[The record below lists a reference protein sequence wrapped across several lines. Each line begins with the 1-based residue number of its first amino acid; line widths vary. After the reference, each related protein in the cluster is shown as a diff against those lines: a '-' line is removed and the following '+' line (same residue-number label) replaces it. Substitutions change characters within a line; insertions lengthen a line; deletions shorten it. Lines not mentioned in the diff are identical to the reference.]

1 MDKVLFTLE
10 SGQQVLT
17 GDVILEFSYLV
28 AAILFVIGLKLMSH
42 PESAKRGNFWAAFGM
57 ILAMIT
63 TLFLH
68 RDAVSGD
75 SISLINGVVVVSAIV
90 FGAIIGTVVARRIKM
105 TAMPQL
111 VSFFNATGGAA
122 SALVAL
128 MEYANPENPN
138 ALVTLLGL
146 VIGTI
151 AFSGSMIAYGKLDGK
166 VGDIFAKWTTYL
178 NLFLLAVII
187 AVLVYMLAVD
197 LDMATKITLSYVLLV
212 IALIYGIMFVMPI
225 GGADMPV
232 VISLLNS
239 LTGIAAAMAGFI
251 YNNQAMILGGI
262 FVGSAGA
269 ILTLLM
275 CRAMNRSLINVIV
288 GAFGGGGAAADREH
302 GTIKEISVSDASVLL
317 AYSQKVVIVPGYGLA
332 VAQAQ
337 FIASDLV
344 ELLESKGVEVKFA
357 IHPVAGRMPGHMNVL
372 LAEADVPYTKLVE
385 MDDINP
391 EMPNTDVT
399 IVVGANDVVNP
410 AALDDPSSPIYGM
423 PIINAHESKNIIVMK
438 RGMGKGYAGI
448 ENFLFFNDKTRM
460 LFGNAKD
467 SLQKL
472 VNEIKEL

>member
-1 MDKVLFTLE
+1 MNRYLSEIGVT
-10 SGQQVLT
+10 T

-42 PESAKRGNFWAAFGM
+42 PESAKRGNFWAATGM

-68 RDAVSGD
+68 RDSSG
-75 SISLINGVVVVSAIV
+75 SNISWINGIVVVAAIV
-90 FGAIIGTVVARRIKM
+90 FGAIIGIVVARRIKM
-105 TAMPQL
+105 TEMPQL

-128 MEYANPENPN
+128 MEYSNPTNES

-151 AFSGSMIAYGKLDGK
+151 AFSGSMVAYGKLDGK
-166 VGDIFAKWTTYL
+166 VGDIFAKWTTYF
-178 NLFLLAVII
+178 NLFLLAVITAI
-187 AVLVYMLAVD
+187 IVYMLAFD
-197 LDMATKITLSYVLLV
+197 HDMATQTTLSYVLLV
-212 IALIYGIMFVMPI
+212 VALIYGVMFVMPI

-232 VISLLNS
+232 VISLLNA

-251 YNNQAMILGGI
+251 YSNQAMILGGI

-275 CRAMNRSLINVIV
+275 CKAMNRSLINVII
-288 GAFGGGGAAADREH
+288 GAFGGGGAGVDKDQ
-302 GTIKEISVSDASVLL
+302 GTIKEISLSDAAVLL
-317 AYSQKVVIVPGYGLA
+317 NYSQKVVIVPGYGLA

-337 FIASDLV
+337 FVANDLV
-344 ELLESKGVEVKFA
+344 QLLESEGVEVKFA

-385 MDDINP
+385 MDNINP
-391 EMPNTDVT
+391 DMPNTDVT
-399 IVVGANDVVNP
+399 IVIGANDVVNP
-410 AALDDPSSPIYGM
+410 AALDDKSSPIYGM

-448 ENFLFFNDKTRM
+448 ENFLFFDDKTRM

-472 VNEIKEL
+472 VSEIKEL